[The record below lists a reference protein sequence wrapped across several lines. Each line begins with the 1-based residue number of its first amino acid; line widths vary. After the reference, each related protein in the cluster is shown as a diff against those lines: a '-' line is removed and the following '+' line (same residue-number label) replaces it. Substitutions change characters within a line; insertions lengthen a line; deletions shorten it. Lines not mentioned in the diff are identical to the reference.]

1 MLEFSVLTKEA
12 TVKYKVVWSKT
23 KLIFDDSKGEVKY
36 EYPGMMRS
44 KVQIASYS
52 AITGVVYGIG
62 ALASHG
68 VGVEVS
74 GAGVWWVPCVFKG
87 VKKDGQEFAHALGKA
102 AGLRLLG
109 APENGSWEIAY
120 GK

>member
-1 MLEFSVLTKEA
+1 MPCSTTAKKRYW
-12 TVKYKVVWSKT
+12 TQQPSWRRKVAR
-23 KLIFDDSKGEVKY
+23 G
-36 EYPGMMRS
+36 RS